1 MANLHE
7 AIFALNSSVV
17 TIRGD
22 VAYTPDGQVVEYD
35 KAAAEAKMV
44 ELTAAEEAAATAA
57 VAAKESAVAKLAALG
72 LTEAEV
78 KALIG

>member
-7 AIFALNSSVV
+7 AIYALNPTVV

-22 VAYTPDGQVVEYD
+22 VAYTADEQVVEYD
-35 KAAAEAKMV
+35 KAAAEAKV
-44 ELTAAEEAAATAA
+44 AELIAAEEAAAAA
-57 VAAKESAVAKLAALG
+57 AVAKLAALG

>member
-1 MANLHE
+1 MASLHE
-7 AIFALNSSVV
+7 AIYALNPTVI

-22 VAYTPDGQVVEYD
+22 VAYDANEQVVEYD
-35 KAAAEAKMV
+35 KAAAEAKV
-44 ELTAAEEAAATAA
+44 AELIAAQEAAAIAA

-72 LTEAEV
+72 LTEAEI